1 MQATNQQAQL
11 DEQDDDMEN
20 VRLRIDRKRQE
31 SETMSAR
38 DARKND
44 LCNKIQA
51 MKNSFPGLR
60 DRINALQD
68 SDPDMATYIRKLEAI
83 SEDFHT
89 PAQAA
94 APVAVPD
101 VLEKI
106 AQRVLDAEDRAN
118 KLRQDLRA
126 QDDLLRE
133 LRAEIKK
140 IALTQTQAS
149 GQAQPPART
158 VVVPSTAHTST
169 AHTTTA
175 PTRTMKWEGFDGSS
189 LAEPEL
195 PDMSAFIREGLEAD
209 MAAENLLG

>member
-20 VRLRIDRKRQE
+20 IRLRIDRKRQE
-31 SETMSAR
+31 SEALSAR

-89 PAQAA
+89 PAQATTQ
-94 APVAVPD
+94 VAVPD

-140 IALTQTQAS
+140 IAVTHTQAS
-149 GQAQPPART
+149 GQSQVPPVPART
-158 VVVPSTAHTST
+158 APAVPAAPAH
-169 AHTTTA
+169 
-175 PTRTMKWEGFDGSS
+175 TMKWEGFDESS

-195 PDMSAFIREGLEAD
+195 PDYNAYIRDELVAD

>member
-20 VRLRIDRKRQE
+20 IRLRIDRKRQE
-31 SETMSAR
+31 SEALSAR
-38 DARKND
+38 DARKSE

-60 DRINALQD
+60 ERINALQD
-68 SDPDMATYIRKLEAI
+68 SDPDMATFIRKLEAI

-89 PAQAA
+89 PAQAT
-94 APVAVPD
+94 APVVVPD
-101 VLEKI
+101 LLEKI

-140 IALTQTQAS
+140 IALTQAS
-149 GQAQPPART
+149 GQGQTQGQTQVPP
-158 VVVPSTAHTST
+158 VPTRNVPAAPTTST
-169 AHTTTA
+169 AH
-175 PTRTMKWEGFDGSS
+175 TRTMKWEGFDGSS
-189 LAEPEL
+189 LVEPEL
-195 PDMSAFIREGLEAD
+195 PDMSAYIREGLEAD

>member
-1 MQATNQQAQL
+1 MQSVSNQQAQL

-20 VRLRIDRKRQE
+20 IRLRIDRKRQE
-31 SETMSAR
+31 SEALSTR

-94 APVAVPD
+94 APVVVPD
-101 VLEKI
+101 LLEKI

-118 KLRQDLRA
+118 KLRQELRA
-126 QDDLLRE
+126 QDDALRE

-140 IALTQTQAS
+140 LAVTHVS
-149 GQAQPPART
+149 GQAQPQPPVPTRAAPA
-158 VVVPSTAHTST
+158 VPAASV
-169 AHTTTA
+169 
-175 PTRTMKWEGFDGSS
+175 RTMKWEGFDGSS

-195 PDMSAFIREGLEAD
+195 PDVSAYIRDELVAD